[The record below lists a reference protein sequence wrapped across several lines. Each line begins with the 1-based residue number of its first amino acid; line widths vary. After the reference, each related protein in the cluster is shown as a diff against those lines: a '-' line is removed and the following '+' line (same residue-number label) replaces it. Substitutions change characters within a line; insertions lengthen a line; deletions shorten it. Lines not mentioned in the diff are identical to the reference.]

1 MKLTKTEVFYRVIVL
16 VALIV
21 LALDLIVWRPN

>member
-1 MKLTKTEVFYRVIVL
+1 MNLNKTEVFYRVIVL